1 MLSLKKKQEDLHHK
15 KHDLIKDV
23 ITHWNPAYYMVEQ
36 VLEQQ
41 QPLCA
46 TLFELRK
53 GDLMPTDN
61 EFSVMECFKDVM
73 KPLVEVKE
81 AIGADQWV
89 TMPVI
94 RPLLYK
100 LVYIHLKSTPADSQ
114 LVS

>member
-1 MLSLKKKQEDLHHK
+1 
-15 KHDLIKDV
+15 
-23 ITHWNPAYYMVEQ
+23 MVEQ